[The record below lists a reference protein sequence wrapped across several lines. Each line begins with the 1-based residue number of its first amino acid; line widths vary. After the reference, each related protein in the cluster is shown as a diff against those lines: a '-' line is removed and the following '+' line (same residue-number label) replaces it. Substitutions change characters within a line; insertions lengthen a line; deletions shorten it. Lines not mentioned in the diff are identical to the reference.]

1 MRSIQSCADMMF
13 AYRSAL
19 ALFFFTTQHWPGR
32 QPRTFISFSII
43 FSFFFLFLVWIIFAF
58 QILPVIWHLP
68 FIFLSVLYQ
77 FYPSENIHNFT
88 LLVFPRVEKEKNPM
102 RKSLRH
108 CDLGFVIFP
117 RILTECRLKKSP
129 YPMRKPKTVAAA
141 AAALCDLCFVI
152 VVFYKRK
159 ITKSRLYRHHGF
171 YMRDERV
178 STLQRYMFIPARRHH
193 KRRAAHAFQAA
204 GILSE
209 LSAL

>member
-1 MRSIQSCADMMF
+1 
-13 AYRSAL
+13 
-19 ALFFFTTQHWPGR
+19 
-32 QPRTFISFSII
+32 
-43 FSFFFLFLVWIIFAF
+43 
-58 QILPVIWHLP
+58 
-68 FIFLSVLYQ
+68 
-77 FYPSENIHNFT
+77 
-88 LLVFPRVEKEKNPM
+88 
-102 RKSLRH
+102 
-108 CDLGFVIFP
+108 
-117 RILTECRLKKSP
+117 
-129 YPMRKPKTVAAA
+129 MRKPKTVAA

-159 ITKSRLYRHHGF
+159 ITKSRLYRHQQAGF